1 MSIEIRVPT
10 LLRRHVNNQS
20 LITANGTTLREVL
33 EDVGSTYPDFTGQL
47 MTADGDLHK
56 FLNIY
61 VNDDDVRFTGKLDTQ
76 LKDGDSVTVLPAV
89 AGG

>member
-1 MSIEIRVPT
+1 MSVELRIPT
-10 LLRRHVNNQS
+10 LLRRHVDNQS
-20 LITANGTTLREVL
+20 TITAEGSTLKEVL
-33 EDVGSTYPDFTGQL
+33 DDVGTKYPSFTSQL
-47 MTADGDLHK
+47 VSENGELHK

-76 LKDGDSVTVLPAV
+76 LKDGDSITVLPAV